1 MTANTGCSINVVFFS
16 NFLKIFQTLFSLV
29 SVCVHKQGPRHKA
42 GRKPALQQNWQSSEK
57 SQNFKEK
64 TQYLRN
70 TLIPGT
76 RFKYTFRGIPAKLLQ
91 IKIAWVLGSEMNR
104 GIICSGKKSIG
115 AHILHLGCK
124 QPISLR

>member
-1 MTANTGCSINVVFFS
+1 MYIDTFRSLNIVFFTE
-16 NFLKIFQTLFSLV
+16 FLKNIPDSHQ
-29 SVCVHKQGPRHKA
+29 A